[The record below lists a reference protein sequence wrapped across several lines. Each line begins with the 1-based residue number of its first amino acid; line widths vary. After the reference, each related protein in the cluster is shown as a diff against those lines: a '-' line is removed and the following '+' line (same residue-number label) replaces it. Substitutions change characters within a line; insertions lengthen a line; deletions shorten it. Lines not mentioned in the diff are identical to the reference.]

1 MEQLKVILIGAGS
14 RGTAYTNRMNDER
27 YKVVA
32 VAEPIPERR
41 NCIKEKHGIPEEM
54 CFDTWEPLLDLE
66 KFADIA
72 IISTMDRQHLAPAL
86 KAIEQGYNLL
96 LEKPATPTPEECV
109 QIERAAKA
117 KGVKILVCH
126 VLRYSPFFM
135 ALKDMIDKGLIG
147 KVMSIHHAECVGNTH
162 QSHSFVRGNWGNS
175 DESSSMI
182 LQKSCHDMDILQW
195 LVGKPCKKVQSFGSL
210 TYFTRDN
217 APEGSP
223 EYCDET
229 CPEFETCHYNAV
241 KLYIEDV
248 KNAWFREMAARIPEP
263 SDEQLAEAMR
273 TSQYGKCVFKC
284 NNNVVDHQVVNL
296 EFEDGTVASFNMC
309 AFNKGGRFI
318 RIMGTEGE
326 LYGSASTNEIEYFNF
341 TTRQT
346 ETIQANDRL
355 MSDSIVN
362 GHGGGDDGIINA
374 LYDYIT
380 TGKVTDQLSE
390 IEISVKNHM
399 IAFAAEKSRLE
410 GTVIDLDEFEKQYR

>member
-1 MEQLKVILIGAGS
+1 MKTLKVILIGAGS
-14 RGTAYTNRMNDER
+14 RGNAYTRRMNNEKF
-27 YKVVA
+27 KVVA

-41 NCIKEKHGIPEEM
+41 NHIKEKHGIPEEM
-54 CFDTWEPLLDLE
+54 CFNTWEPLLDLP

-96 LEKPATPTPEECV
+96 LEKPATPTPEEC
-109 QIERAAKA
+109 IEIEKAAKA

-135 ALKDMIDKGLIG
+135 ALKSMINEGLIG

-195 LVGKPCKKVQSFGSL
+195 LVDKPCKKVQSFGSL
-210 TYFTRDN
+210 TYFTREN

-229 CPEFETCHYNAV
+229 CPEFDTCHYNAV
-241 KLYIEDV
+241 KLYMEDA
-248 KNAWFREMAARIPEP
+248 KNGWFREAAARIPEP
-263 SDEQLAEAMR
+263 TDEQLAEALR

-326 LYGSASTNEIEYFNF
+326 LYGSANTNEIEYFNF

-346 ETIQANDRL
+346 ETIQAYDRL

-374 LYDYIT
+374 LYDYIAEGKT
-380 TGKVTDQLSE
+380 TKDLSE

-399 IAFAAEKSRLE
+399 IAFAAEKSRVE

>member
-1 MEQLKVILIGAGS
+1 MEQLKVILIGAGN
-14 RGTAYTNRMNDER
+14 RGNAYTRRMNDER

-41 NCIKEKHGIPEEM
+41 NYIKEKHGIPEEM

-72 IISTMDRQHLAPAL
+72 IISTMDRMHHAPAL
-86 KAIEQGYNLL
+86 KAIEKGYNLL

-109 QIERAAKA
+109 EIEKAAKA
-117 KGVKILVCH
+117 KGVKVLVCH

-182 LQKSCHDMDILQW
+182 LQKSCHDMDVLQW

-241 KLYIEDV
+241 KLYMEDT
-248 KNAWFREMAARIPEP
+248 KNGWFREAAARIPEP

-296 EFEDGTVASFNMC
+296 EFEGGAVASFNMC

-346 ETIQANDRL
+346 ETIQAYDRI

-374 LYDYIT
+374 LYDYIA

-399 IAFAAEKSRLE
+399 IAFAAEKSRVE